1 MNNVED
7 VWWCRTPKNSVVY
20 GSGERRIR
28 GQRRI
33 ALHCLCSRIRD
44 FPLSGLFSTPNNPSV
59 EVKVYIPY
67 GNYNSS
73 SFMSQFIASVLASNS
88 TLGTGL
94 SITLNVVTNRFTVS
108 HTSYSI
114 LFYFDSTI
122 SPVMGLPS
130 YSLGFCGLGSSNQLL
145 SYTCNFTGIQNINVH
160 IPSMNT
166 DNIDSLTKSTTNI
179 IQSIPVDTNQ
189 SQIIFKKTDSFAFTV
204 KEDVI
209 TMLNITLNDDLGQ
222 LVDFNNQHWNMTLC
236 FTTFIDMERFNH
248 NFSFRHILRYGY
260 S

>member
-1 MNNVED
+1 
-7 VWWCRTPKNSVVY
+7 
-20 GSGERRIR
+20 
-28 GQRRI
+28 
-33 ALHCLCSRIRD
+33 
-44 FPLSGLFSTPNNPSV
+44 
-59 EVKVYIPY
+59 
-67 GNYNSS
+67 
-73 SFMSQFIASVLASNS
+73 
-88 TLGTGL
+88 
-94 SITLNVVTNRFTVS
+94 
-108 HTSYSI
+108 
-114 LFYFDSTI
+114 
-122 SPVMGLPS
+122 
-130 YSLGFCGLGSSNQLL
+130 
-145 SYTCNFTGIQNINVH
+145 
-160 IPSMNT
+160 MNT

-179 IQSIPVDTNQ
+179 IQSIPVGTNQ